1 MYTSLCVADSM
12 IFNMWMSLP
21 YETLLA
27 NGMHNFERTIKK
39 TYSNNNR
46 HTYSWYTL
54 THGCISMLYWYRHTI
69 VGIFFYYTLVLNN
82 RCFGELFRYMPNSS
96 ILKYSTENQIQ
107 PFRFCFLGVK
117 KKKSQPFTW
126 KQQKRLNSHWLQIY
140 YSTYTWYC
148 TFCVWILLLCWKRD
162 WAKGIEVSERIIVEE

>member
-69 VGIFFYYTLVLNN
+69 VGIFFTTLWCSTIGVSVNYFATCRIVPFWN
-82 RCFGELFRYMPNSS
+82 IRQS
-96 ILKYSTENQIQ
+96 IKSNH
-107 PFRFCFLGVK
+107 FVSVFSGWK
-117 KKKSQPFTW
+117 KKEPTIHLKATKKIEQSLAP
-126 KQQKRLNSHWLQIY
+126 N
-140 YSTYTWYC
+140 
-148 TFCVWILLLCWKRD
+148 LLLNIHLILHILCVDTVAVLKARL
-162 WAKGIEVSERIIVEE
+162 S